1 MKSKLKKIQNTN
13 PKHLVWNFLIFE
25 HLDLFRISDFEF
37 GPFFMRSLA
46 SRRRYSGHALRESRC
61 FRCWLSEISFLPLDG
76 GDERGGAF
84 PRQETVSQSRKMH
97 NRHSEQSEESNP
109 SCHLPK
115 RDPSAI
121 ASGMTLRHSLSRER
135 RFLRTRSTKRQKRK

>member
-46 SRRRYSGHALRESRC
+46 PWRPVGVTQGMLCASHAVSDAGCRKYLFSPSTGEMKEGVPSPVKRLCRNREKCTTVILSKAKNLILPATYQNEILR
-61 FRCWLSEISFLPLDG
+61 LSPQG
-76 GDERGGAF
+76 
-84 PRQETVSQSRKMH
+84 
-97 NRHSEQSEESNP
+97 
-109 SCHLPK
+109 
-115 RDPSAI
+115 
-121 ASGMTLRHSLSRER
+121 
-135 RFLRTRSTKRQKRK
+135 